1 MNDDK
6 NGDLFPV
13 RQLKGK
19 SLPLT
24 QKEIT
29 LLQVAQRSGVSLE
42 ATAKLILVLRARKKA
57 ANVKKNQDAA
67 TPRVS

>member
-42 ATAKLILVLRARKKA
+42 ATAKLILVLRGRKRA

-67 TPRVS
+67 NPGVS